1 MHYDYTA
8 TALALGGVLN
18 HPDGTTTTI
27 PSLASVHL
35 APTGG
40 DGETDVS
47 NYDRDNVS
55 FSLARS
61 SVFGAESGYRTFTSG
76 SEVLIKDLNLFG
88 RIQATRLFMNVTST
102 RIVGDDETATKSH
115 PDNAHFKMQ
124 AQIVGLRIDGT
135 YVIPE
140 FDEPLSDCL
149 TYEQFT
155 NRISGDSVTYAK
167 RFGVDTEEL
176 TDAVATNVQPIH
188 GSFLS
193 ALRHAPSGQLGP
205 LKGFTLPVK
214 NFGYVHFGEMDVR
227 PGRRRMNLLRI
238 EFDMGLTFMGSAFG
252 PASTRVAAATSTT
265 GSMTL
270 LSLDGNG
277 APSWP

>member
-8 TALALGGVLN
+8 SALGLGGVLK
-18 HPDGTTTTI
+18 HPNGTRTTI

-40 DGETDVS
+40 DGETEIS
-47 NYDRDNVS
+47 NYNKDGVS

-76 SEVLIKDLNLFG
+76 SSVLVKDLNLFG
-88 RIQATRLFMNVTST
+88 RIQATRLYTSITST
-102 RIVGDDETATKSH
+102 RIVGDDETPIRSN
-115 PDNAHFKMQ
+115 PDHARFTMQ
-124 AQIVGLRIDGT
+124 SQIVDLRIDGI

-140 FDEPLSDCL
+140 FDVLLSDCL
-149 TYEQFT
+149 TYEEFTQRIRVNSEIYARQFDVAQ
-155 NRISGDSVTYAK
+155 GD
-167 RFGVDTEEL
+167 L
-176 TDAVATNVQPIH
+176 QNMIATNMQPIH
-188 GSFLS
+188 GSFLKT
-193 ALRHAPSGQLGP
+193 LQHAATSQIGP
-205 LKGFTLPVK
+205 RNGFRLPVK
-214 NFGYVHFGEMDVR
+214 NFGYVDFGEMIVR
-227 PGRRRMNLLRI
+227 PGRRRVNLLRI
-238 EFDMGLTFMGSAFG
+238 EFDMGLNFMGDAFSQAETMSF
-252 PASTRVAAATSTT
+252 ASTSTT